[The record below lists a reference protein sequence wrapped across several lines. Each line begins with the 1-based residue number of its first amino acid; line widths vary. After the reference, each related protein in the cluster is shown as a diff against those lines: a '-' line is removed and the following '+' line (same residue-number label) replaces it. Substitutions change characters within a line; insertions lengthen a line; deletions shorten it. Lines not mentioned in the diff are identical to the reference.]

1 MAKMNLLFLRS
12 IQRNAFVAEGVQ
24 AKFEI
29 DMLNLSHNMLTH
41 LPEGLFPNT
50 TFGRL
55 QWLDLSNNQL
65 VELPT

>member
-1 MAKMNLLFLRS
+1 MAKIIPLLLRS
-12 IQRNAFVAEGVQ
+12 IQRNAFVAEGQQ

-29 DMLNLSHNMLTH
+29 HMLNLSRNMLTH

-50 TFGRL
+50 SFGRL

-65 VELPT
+65 VDLPR

>member
-1 MAKMNLLFLRS
+1 MATNAYILLRS
-12 IQRNAFVAEGVQ
+12 IQRNAFVAEGLQ

-29 DMLNLSHNMLTH
+29 DMLNLSHNKLTH
-41 LPEGLFPNT
+41 LPEDLFPNT

-65 VELPT
+65 VELPM

>member
-1 MAKMNLLFLRS
+1 MAKMNLLMLRS

>member
-1 MAKMNLLFLRS
+1 MAKMNLLLLRS
-12 IQRNAFVAEGVQ
+12 IERNAFVAEGLQ

-65 VELPT
+65 VQLPT

>member
-1 MAKMNLLFLRS
+1 MTLLLLRS
-12 IQRNAFVAEGVQ
+12 IQRNAFVAEGLQ

-29 DMLNLSHNMLTH
+29 DMLNLSHNKLTH

>member
-1 MAKMNLLFLRS
+1 MGKINLFLLRS
-12 IQRNAFVAEGVQ
+12 IQRNAFVAEGQQ

-29 DMLNLSHNMLTH
+29 HMLNLSRNMLTH

-50 TFGRL
+50 SFGRL

-65 VELPT
+65 VELPR

>member
-1 MAKMNLLFLRS
+1 MATNAHILLRS

-29 DMLNLSHNMLTH
+29 DMLNLSQNKLTH
-41 LPEGLFPNT
+41 LPEDLFPNT

-65 VELPT
+65 VELAM